1 VAERAERALIYFTR
15 RPTADPAGPHG
26 AAPDPAGPHGAGPD
40 AAATHAARPSARL
53 FLSEPVRGLADVA
66 ALLVAAP
73 WLAGAPRGDGHGVLV
88 LPGLLASD
96 TSTLP
101 LRGFL
106 ARLGYDVRGWD
117 LGRNRGPTEEVLAGL
132 PRALLAHAARTGRP
146 VSLVGWSL
154 GGIYAREMTRRHPDQ
169 VRRVI
174 TLGSPFARHDPRH
187 NRAHGPYQRF
197 SHLHADGSQVPTPEE
212 RARSIGAPSTA
223 VYSRLDGIVPWQACL
238 EPETERHQN
247 VEVRCS
253 HIGFGFDPATLWLIA
268 DRLAVP
274 AGQHHPFRPSPL
286 LRPFYPD
293 RR

>member
-1 VAERAERALIYFTR
+1 VAKRAEQAVIYFVR
-15 RPTADPAGPHG
+15 RPAPGPADGSAGPHQ
-26 AAPDPAGPHGAGPD
+26 AGSDTDG
-40 AAATHAARPSARL
+40 PSARL
-53 FLSEPVRGLADVA
+53 FLTEPVRGLVDLA

-73 WLAGAPRGDGHGVLV
+73 WLATAPRGDGHGVLV

-101 LRGFL
+101 LRGYL
-106 ARLGYDVRGWD
+106 RWLGYDVRGWD

-132 PRALLAHAARTGRP
+132 PRALLSHARRTGRP

-154 GGIYAREMTRRHPDQ
+154 GGVYARELARRNAKH

-174 TLGSPFARHDPRH
+174 TLGSPFALTDPR
-187 NRAHGPYQRF
+187 RQSRVHGPYQRL
-197 SHLHADGSQVPTPEE
+197 SHLHADGARLPSYEQ
-212 RARSIGAPSTA
+212 RARPIGVPSTS
-223 VYSRLDGIVPWQACL
+223 VFSRLDGIVSWPACQ

-253 HIGFGFDPATLWLIA
+253 HLGFGVDPATLWLIA
-268 DRLAVP
+268 DQLAVP
-274 AGQHHPFRPSPL
+274 PGQHRPFRPPPL